1 MPLPSCQSA
10 GGKYQ
15 LLSKTTVKD
24 EYLLTDRQL
33 TAAQGG
39 LGCLAVP
46 NPNNPKHGEMKL
58 YMRAQVEA
66 LALSTWHSE
75 EALFDVKEKRREERL
90 RKAEVKRKSKEER
103 QAAESGRGPK
113 RARASAEETA
123 AVLARLAPA
132 MHEHVY
138 VREEHDEA
146 TDTWTRYCECGYSE
160 SYEQM

>member
-46 NPNNPKHGEMKL
+46 NPNNPKHGDMKL

-90 RKAEVKRKSKEER
+90 RKAEVKRKSKEEQPLR
-103 QAAESGRGPK
+103 EALVDASPCS
-113 RARASAEETA
+113 RAGAVGSA
-123 AVLARLAPA
+123 LWSPGGAR
-132 MHEHVY
+132 
-138 VREEHDEA
+138 
-146 TDTWTRYCECGYSE
+146 TRP
-160 SYEQM
+160 